1 MHMVGFLSSAG
12 GGKMIELKQEH
23 KGIFYLTVGDALF
36 LVMNGPWA
44 RMFVDNLENSSQI
57 LECKINSCWY

>member
-23 KGIFYLTVGDALF
+23 KGIFYLTVGDAFF
-36 LVMNGPWA
+36 LVMNGP
-44 RMFVDNLENSSQI
+44 
-57 LECKINSCWY
+57 